1 MLADSLKNIFA
12 VPDLRKRVLFTLGLL
27 AVYRVGS
34 HIPTPGI
41 NPEALALLADQARNT
56 MFGLY
61 DMFSGQNLSQM
72 TIFALGIMPYIS
84 ASIILQLLTVVW
96 PYLERL
102 SKEGE
107 LGRRKITQYTRYGTI
122 LLSVV
127 QSLGIAY
134 FLERS
139 TEVAGGLPLV
149 FSPGWGFRLMTVL
162 TLTTGSAF
170 VMWLGEQITERGIGN
185 GMSLIIFAGIVVGLP
200 QAVIITL
207 DQLRTGQMGP
217 IRLLLLLVLMVI
229 VIGAIVFV
237 ERGHRRVTVQ
247 YAKRVV
253 GRRMYGGSSTH
264 IPLKVNTGG
273 VIPVIFASSILT
285 FPITFSGVFAPDS
298 WAAATIRQISPG
310 MPLYNLLYV
319 LGIIF
324 FAYFYTAIIFNPDDV
339 SENMRK
345 YGGFI
350 PGIRPGKRTAEY
362 IDTILARITLVGAV
376 YLAIVAII
384 PEFLLTGFRVEP
396 IPVIGPQIDAVLPR
410 FITEGLGVTF
420 FFGGTSLLIVVGVAM
435 DTVNQVESQL
445 IMRHYDGFMKK
456 TRIRGRRG

>member
-1 MLADSLKNIFA
+1 
-12 VPDLRKRVLFTLGLL
+12 
-27 AVYRVGS
+27 
-34 HIPTPGI
+34 
-41 NPEALALLADQARNT
+41 
-56 MFGLY
+56 
-61 DMFSGQNLSQM
+61 
-72 TIFALGIMPYIS
+72 
-84 ASIILQLLTVVW
+84 
-96 PYLERL
+96 
-102 SKEGE
+102 
-107 LGRRKITQYTRYGTI
+107 
-122 LLSVV
+122 
-127 QSLGIAY
+127 
-134 FLERS
+134 
-139 TEVAGGLPLV
+139 
-149 FSPGWGFRLMTVL
+149 
-162 TLTTGSAF
+162 
-170 VMWLGEQITERGIGN
+170 
-185 GMSLIIFAGIVVGLP
+185 
-200 QAVIITL
+200 
-207 DQLRTGQMGP
+207 
-217 IRLLLLLVLMVI
+217 
-229 VIGAIVFV
+229 
-237 ERGHRRVTVQ
+237 
-247 YAKRVV
+247 
-253 GRRMYGGSSTH
+253 
-264 IPLKVNTGG
+264 
-273 VIPVIFASSILT
+273 LT